1 MQKKVSVGV
10 FTVCILLAILLSV
23 MTTFVLTRESF
34 VTRARTSDNSAENLA
49 AKLTELDGRF
59 NQHYIGETDY
69 ETAEKYVMSAYLA
82 GTGDKYAAYYT
93 AEEYKEMM
101 SASYGDS
108 EGIGV
113 SVIYNSEYGVIQIVE
128 IFPDSPAL
136 AAGLEIGDL
145 IAYIGIGENRESVA
159 EIGYDAA
166 LTKLRGAAGTT
177 AEFTVVRG
185 ENYET
190 EVEFSIERG
199 HYSEQTVLSHL
210 YSKDTSVGVIRI
222 SQFEGVT
229 PEQFKN
235 AVSELTAEGAKKL
248 IVDLRNNPG
257 GDRDSICQVLDCILP
272 EGPLLRV
279 KQSDGEIEVTNTS
292 DASCIDIPIAVV
304 VNGNTASAAELFTSA
319 MRDYGRAKIVGTTT
333 YGKGCMQTFYPLSD
347 GSVFKVTTAM
357 YYPPYSDN
365 YDGVGIVPDREVEL
379 DESLHGKSLYVISD
393 EEDNQLA
400 AAYDI
405 LK

>member
-166 LTKLRGAAGTT
+166 LRII
-177 AEFTVVRG
+177 
-185 ENYET
+185 N
-190 EVEFSIERG
+190 S
-199 HYSEQTVLSHL
+199 SL
-210 YSKDTSVGVIRI
+210 YIKSG
-222 SQFEGVT
+222 
-229 PEQFKN
+229 
-235 AVSELTAEGAKKL
+235 
-248 IVDLRNNPG
+248 
-257 GDRDSICQVLDCILP
+257 
-272 EGPLLRV
+272 
-279 KQSDGEIEVTNTS
+279 
-292 DASCIDIPIAVV
+292 
-304 VNGNTASAAELFTSA
+304 
-319 MRDYGRAKIVGTTT
+319 
-333 YGKGCMQTFYPLSD
+333 
-347 GSVFKVTTAM
+347 
-357 YYPPYSDN
+357 
-365 YDGVGIVPDREVEL
+365 
-379 DESLHGKSLYVISD
+379 DESLATLDVFRIDLYSGRAEFMKAGAPAAFLRRGGRVTRVDLASLPAGILQDVKFARGTAQLSQGDLVLMVSD
-393 EEDNQLA
+393 GAVSGGDGWLEELVRSWKGTPQELCDRVVAEAENKRQDGHDDDITA
-400 AAYDI
+400 AAVCI
-405 LK
+405 AAP

>member
-82 GTGDKYAAYYT
+82 GTGDKYATYYT

-166 LTKLRGAAGTT
+166 LTKLRGVAGTT

-235 AVSELTAEGAKKL
+235 AVTELTAEGAKKL

-379 DESLHGKSLYVISD
+379 DESLQGKSLYVITD

>member
-23 MTTFVLTRESF
+23 MTAFVLTRESF

-166 LTKLRGAAGTT
+166 LTKLRGVAGTT

-199 HYSEQTVLSHL
+199 HYSEQTVLSRL

-279 KQSDGEIEVTNTS
+279 KQSDGEIGRILHRYPDRGSGKRKHRKRGGAVHLG
-292 DASCIDIPIAVV
+292 DARLRPRKDRRYDNLRQGMHADLLSAFRRKRIQGHDRDVLSAVLRQLRR
-304 VNGNTASAAELFTSA
+304 S
-319 MRDYGRAKIVGTTT
+319 RHRPRPRGRA
-333 YGKGCMQTFYPLSD
+333 
-347 GSVFKVTTAM
+347 
-357 YYPPYSDN
+357 
-365 YDGVGIVPDREVEL
+365 
-379 DESLHGKSLYVISD
+379 
-393 EEDNQLA
+393 
-400 AAYDI
+400 
-405 LK
+405 

>member
-166 LTKLRGAAGTT
+166 LTKLRGVAGTT

-279 KQSDGEIEVTNTS
+279 KQSDGEIDIQCGSNLF
-292 DASCIDIPIAVV
+292 AS
-304 VNGNTASAAELFTSA
+304 LQFL
-319 MRDYGRAKIVGTTT
+319 R
-333 YGKGCMQTFYPLSD
+333 YGKQHQQIETVVLGLVPHNGQPL
-347 GSVFKVTTAM
+347 ANER
-357 YYPPYSDN
+357 P
-365 YDGVGIVPDREVEL
+365 VPALIL
-379 DESLHGKSLYVISD
+379 DDVRCHGRFGGKLL
-393 EEDNQLA
+393 NA
-400 AAYDI
+400 
-405 LK
+405 

>member
-1 MQKKVSVGV
+1 MQKKVSIGV

-69 ETAEKYVMSAYLA
+69 ETAEKYVMSTYLA

-166 LTKLRGAAGTT
+166 LTKLRGVAGTT

-235 AVSELTAEGAKKL
+235 DVTELTAEGAKKL

-257 GDRDSICQVLDCILP
+257 GDRDSICQVLDYILP

-379 DESLHGKSLYVISD
+379 DESLQGKSLYVITD

>member
-1 MQKKVSVGV
+1 M
-10 FTVCILLAILLSV
+10 
-23 MTTFVLTRESF
+23 
-34 VTRARTSDNSAENLA
+34 
-49 AKLTELDGRF
+49 
-59 NQHYIGETDY
+59 
-69 ETAEKYVMSAYLA
+69 
-82 GTGDKYAAYYT
+82 
-93 AEEYKEMM
+93 
-101 SASYGDS
+101 
-108 EGIGV
+108 
-113 SVIYNSEYGVIQIVE
+113 
-128 IFPDSPAL
+128 
-136 AAGLEIGDL
+136 
-145 IAYIGIGENRESVA
+145 
-159 EIGYDAA
+159 
-166 LTKLRGAAGTT
+166 
-177 AEFTVVRG
+177 
-185 ENYET
+185 
-190 EVEFSIERG
+190 EFSIERG
-199 HYSEQTVLSHL
+199 HYSEQTVLSRL

-279 KQSDGEIEVTNTS
+279 KKSDGEIEVTNTS

-365 YDGVGIVPDREVEL
+365 YDGVGIVPDREVVL
-379 DESLHGKSLYVISD
+379 DESLHGKSLYVITD